1 MDRLRTPQ
9 DGQRTHELR
18 FRSLFNEGRGYAFPC
33 DRNGL
38 VDIDELTERAR
49 RNYLFARAVVGSE
62 FFLPIVTPVRAEDD
76 TAH

>member
-1 MDRLRTPQ
+1 MDRLRTSP
-9 DGQRTHELR
+9 DGERTHELR

-49 RNYLFARAVVGSE
+49 RNYLFARTVVGSE
-62 FFLPIVTPVRAEDD
+62 FFLPIVISV
-76 TAH
+76 